1 MIASPVKYE
10 SIMDKLW
17 RINKIT
23 HQEEKDE
30 KEEKAV
36 KKITTNKNISKPLA
50 RNLENE
56 YFLLSQPIQAEE
68 GKEVRLVG

>member
-1 MIASPVKYE
+1 M
-10 SIMDKLW
+10 
-17 RINKIT
+17 
-23 HQEEKDE
+23 
-30 KEEKAV
+30 
-36 KKITTNKNISKPLA
+36 KKITTNKNISKHLA